1 MTMNASNEP
10 RQMSCVL
17 RDLGDGTGKQYVPAS
32 EVPRLNEGEQ
42 PVTGL
47 FYCRT
52 ERHGPSGSHSRTVC
66 TPARMAARPG
76 VRSTRQMSC
85 VLRDLGD
92 GTGAQYVPVD
102 EVVSLADGEVPTEG
116 LFFSQVENHGP
127 SGSHRRTVCM
137 PAC

>member
-1 MTMNASNEP
+1 MTMSASNEP

-17 RDLGDGTGKQYVPAS
+17 RDLGDGTGKQYVPVN
-32 EVPRLNEGEQ
+32 EVPCLNEGEQ
-42 PVTGL
+42 PVNGL
-47 FYCRT
+47 FHCRT

-66 TPARMAARPG
+66 TPARLTARPG
-76 VRSTRQMSC
+76 VPSARQMSC

-92 GTGAQYVPVD
+92 GTGKQYVPVD
-102 EVVSLADGEVPTEG
+102 EVVSLEDGEVPFEG
-116 LFFSQVENHGP
+116 MFFSQVEKHGP

>member
-1 MTMNASNEP
+1 MTMIASNEP

-17 RDLGDGTGKQYVPAS
+17 RDLGDGTGKQYVPVS

-47 FYCRT
+47 FHCRT

-66 TPARMAARPG
+66 TPARMTARPG
-76 VRSTRQMSC
+76 VRSARPMAC

-116 LFFSQVENHGP
+116 LFFSQVESHGP
-127 SGSHRRTVCM
+127 SGWHRRTVCM

>member
-1 MTMNASNEP
+1 MTMIASNEP

-17 RDLGDGTGKQYVPAS
+17 RDLGDGTGKQYVPVS
-32 EVPRLNEGEQ
+32 DVPRLNEGEQ

-47 FYCRT
+47 FHCRT

-66 TPARMAARPG
+66 TPARMTARPG
-76 VRSTRQMSC
+76 VRSARPMAC

-116 LFFSQVENHGP
+116 LFFSQVESHGP